1 MKSELLKQQLAQV
14 FGASGKD
21 LVVKMRAGEYPSL
34 QRAEQ
39 LGVGKLFGLVD
50 NSYTAYAGI
59 QQCQRMLSG
68 DVYSDWNLLE
78 ARIHSGQQWQELLG
92 YLPKELDDKIAT
104 WQGLVHP
111 EHLRTLQANIAVH
124 VMQKAE
130 YFEAECQL
138 RAKNGNRKWLLI
150 RGMITARLPDGKPAR
165 MLVLQRDLTASKE
178 MEERYLSAQK
188 SAADAKAIRSKF
200 IANISHEIRTPMNG
214 IIGMTDLALDTSLS
228 DEQRHYLHAVKS
240 SSVSLMRIINDLL
253 DFSRI
258 ETGNVP
264 AQSIDFRLHKVVKNA
279 VRALAIPAHKK
290 GLELTLE
297 IAPDVPNLVT
307 GDATILRRV
316 LINLVDNAVKFTERG
331 DILVSVSQVTASA
344 NSSKLIF
351 SVTDTGIGVPE
362 NRQQAIFEAFAQA
375 DDSITRP
382 FGGAGLGLTICARL
396 VQSMGGKL
404 ELTSQQGKGSCFFF
418 TMAFKHALNP
428 RVSEKI
434 QPYAGKRALLLA
446 PNENALR
453 SQLNA
458 LRAQGLEVMT
468 SGSAHD
474 AAKKIAYSREKNTRF
489 DFIVADSQCVS
500 TSENALIND
509 WHRHGKS
516 ERLVWVINSDNQSK
530 DLAELRQKDIV
541 ACVVKPVSNDD
552 LAAALELA
560 DRSQLAAMEEFTL
573 SPPELPENLLEQPP
587 STTNDLNILVVED
600 NPVSQE
606 LILRLLRKGKHQ
618 ISIANNGLEALALF
632 DRGNFDIVLMDLEM
646 PMMGGIATA
655 EAIRAREM
663 RRSWVIANEFKGT
676 YIIAITANV
685 MTDTRERCLEVGMND
700 FIGKPLNVDDLY
712 AALERARTHT
722 PMPLTPAEYI
732 SGPSTLADFVT
743 AADQIGDKELLISMA
758 EMFVSEWD
766 ENIAKLAEAITAR
779 SNERLHHQANSLRAL
794 LAMFHATEAHQTIC
808 HLCAQAN
815 GLNSPDWSSCDE
827 LMTAFEGIM
836 NRTRSVFEVFLRT

>member
-1 MKSELLKQQLAQV
+1 MKSELLKQQITQV
-14 FGASGKD
+14 FGADGED
-21 LVVKMRAGEYPSL
+21 LFARMRAGGRP
-34 QRAEQ
+34 AEQ
-39 LGVGKLFGLVD
+39 ASEQLAMGKLLGLVD
-50 NSYTAYAGI
+50 SSYSAYAGI

-68 DVYSDWNLLE
+68 DVYSDWNLVE

-92 YLPKELDDKIAT
+92 YLPKELDDKIET

-111 EHLRTLQANIAVH
+111 EHLRALQASIAVH
-124 VMQKAE
+124 VMQKTE

-138 RAKNGNRKWLLI
+138 RTKNGNGQWLLI
-150 RGMITARLPDGKPAR
+150 RGMITSRLPDGKPAR
-165 MLVLQRDLTASKE
+165 MLVLQRDLTANKE
-178 MEERYLSAQK
+178 LEQRYLSAQK
-188 SAADAKAIRSKF
+188 SAAEAKATRSKF

-240 SSVSLMRIINDLL
+240 SSVSLMGIINDLL

-258 ETGNVP
+258 DTGNVP

-344 NSSKLIF
+344 NSCKLAF
-351 SVTDTGIGVPE
+351 SVSDTGIGVPE

-375 DDSITRP
+375 DDSVTRH

-404 ELTSQQGKGSCFFF
+404 EVTSQQGKGSCFFF
-418 TMAFKHALNP
+418 TMAFKPTLNP
-428 RVSEKI
+428 GASEKVR
-434 QPYAGKRALLLA
+434 PYAGKRALLLA

-453 SQLNA
+453 CQLNA
-458 LRAQGLEVMT
+458 LRAQGVEVMT
-468 SGSAHD
+468 SGSARD
-474 AAKKIAYSREKNTRF
+474 AAQKIAYSREKNTRF
-489 DFIVADSQCVS
+489 DFIVADSKCVS

-509 WHRHGKS
+509 WHQHGKG
-516 ERLVWVINSDNQSK
+516 ERLVWVLNSHDQSK
-530 DLAELRQKDIV
+530 ELAELRQQDIV
-541 ACVVKPVSNDD
+541 ACVVKPVCSDD

-560 DRSQLAAMEEFTL
+560 DKSHLAGAVAFAL
-573 SPPELPENLLEQPP
+573 SPPELPEDLLVQQSPTA
-587 STTNDLNILVVED
+587 SKMNILVVED

-606 LILRLLRKGKHQ
+606 LILRLLRKGNYQ

-632 DRGNFDIVLMDLEM
+632 DKGNFDIVLMDLEM
-646 PMMGGIATA
+646 PMMGGIATT
-655 EAIRAREM
+655 EAIRTREM
-663 RRSWVIANEFKGT
+663 RRSWVVANEFQST

-685 MTDTRERCLEVGMND
+685 MAGTRERCLEVGMND
-700 FIGKPLNVDDLY
+700 FIGKPLNVDELH
-712 AALERARTHT
+712 AALERAGMHSA
-722 PMPLTPAEYI
+722 MPPRAADYV
-732 SGPSTLADFVT
+732 SGSSALADFVT

-758 EMFVSEWD
+758 QMFVSEWD

-779 SNERLHHQANSLRAL
+779 STERLHHQANSLRAL
-794 LAMFHATEAHQTIC
+794 LAMFHATEAHQIIC
-808 HLCAQAN
+808 RLCSQGNATH
-815 GLNSPDWSSCDE
+815 SPDWASCDA
-827 LMTAFEGIM
+827 LMTEFEATM
-836 NRTRSVFEVFLRT
+836 TKTRPVFENFAHK